1 MQQQHRVPLFNCF
14 TLNPSPDGLKKN
26 FHSRARNGVMGG
38 MTSFLGAK
46 PVGMLDL

>member
-1 MQQQHRVPLFNCF
+1 MQSAAFHLLHSESFAGR
-14 TLNPSPDGLKKN
+14 TEKN